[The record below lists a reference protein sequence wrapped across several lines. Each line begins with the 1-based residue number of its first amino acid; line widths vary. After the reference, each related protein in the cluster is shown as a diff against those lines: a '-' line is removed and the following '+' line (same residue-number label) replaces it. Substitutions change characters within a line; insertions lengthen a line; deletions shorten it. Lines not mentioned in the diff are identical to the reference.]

1 MLPVAKSIFLFPI
14 STTFIIFNNIIL
26 FDELQYISLTF
37 YINIALMPKRMTYIF
52 FEFGFTGKRKDLKRE
67 QQVFFTETVQL
78 CKVFVPFFDTFCLS
92 CYTNFGA
99 VAFGRRLSPAPE
111 MG

>member
-26 FDELQYISLTF
+26 FDELQYIFLTF

-52 FEFGFTGKRKDLKRE
+52 SEFGFPGKGKRPEARRFFPHVSYIFFLFSLKVYE
-67 QQVFFTETVQL
+67 PPSLQG
-78 CKVFVPFFDTFCLS
+78 K
-92 CYTNFGA
+92 
-99 VAFGRRLSPAPE
+99 RL
-111 MG
+111 MY

>member
-26 FDELQYISLTF
+26 CDELQYIFLTF

-52 FEFGFTGKRKDLKRE
+52 SEFGFPGKRKRPEARTTGLFRHVSYIFFLFSLKVYE
-67 QQVFFTETVQL
+67 PPSLQG
-78 CKVFVPFFDTFCLS
+78 K
-92 CYTNFGA
+92 
-99 VAFGRRLSPAPE
+99 RL
-111 MG
+111 MY